1 MVRYGELEVLMII
14 QTHYFDTAGKH
25 NTDPTLDMVKV
36 WSEKLNINEIVVA
49 STSGETGLKAVE
61 IFGPERVIVVSHS
74 TGFKKEGEQELSDEM
89 RKKIENQGTTVLT
102 CQHALAGVSRAI
114 RYQLHTYEVDEI
126 IANVLRIFGQGMK
139 VAVEI
144 ALMAADAGLI
154 STNQDV
160 ISVGGTIR
168 GADTAIVLKP
178 SNVCRFFDLAV
189 KGVLC
194 KPWEI

>member
-1 MVRYGELEVLMII
+1 MVI

-25 NTDPTLDMVKV
+25 NTDQTLNIVKK
-36 WSEKLNINEIVVA
+36 WSEILKINRIVVA
-49 STSGETGLKAVE
+49 TTAGDTGLKAVKTLSSKD
-61 IFGPERVIVVSHS
+61 VVVVSHS
-74 TGFKKEGEQELSDEM
+74 TGFKKEGEQELPHETRM
-89 RKKIENQGTTVLT
+89 RIEEQGAAVLT
-102 CQHALAGVSRAI
+102 CQHALAGISRAI
-114 RYQLHTYEVDEI
+114 RYQLNTYQVDEI

-154 STNQDV
+154 PTDEDV
-160 ISVGGTIR
+160 ISVGGTAR
-168 GADTAIVLKP
+168 GADTAIVLRPK
-178 SNVCRFFDLAV
+178 NVCRFFDLQV

>member
-1 MVRYGELEVLMII
+1 MII
-14 QTHYFDTAGKH
+14 HTHYFANAGKH
-25 NTDPTLDMVKV
+25 NTDTTLDMVKV
-36 WSEKLNINEIVVA
+36 WSEKLNINKIVVA

-61 IFGPERVIVVSHS
+61 KFGPERIIVVSHS

-89 RKKIENQGTTVLT
+89 RKKIENQGTAVLT

-144 ALMAADAGLI
+144 VLMAADAGLI
-154 STNQDV
+154 STDQDV

-178 SNVCRFFDLAV
+178 SNVCRFFDLEV

-194 KPWEI
+194 KPWEF